1 MKPEY
6 DSTSEAFDYI
16 AADYDS
22 IYSPESNL
30 AMAWMRKESLALLRK
45 TFPRG
50 SRLLELGCGTGE
62 EAIFLA
68 KTGCEI
74 VATDISPKM
83 ASITLQKVMD
93 QKLDHRIQI
102 AVLPAGMLDK
112 LQPPQS
118 FDGAYASF
126 GVLNCE
132 PNLHAVG
139 KALAHLIRP
148 GGLFLTSV
156 MGQTSLFEIAWY
168 LLNLQPG
175 RAFRR
180 LQKGWH
186 LAPVAGDD
194 GRKVVVPTRYLKSSQ
209 IIEAFPGFALKHIM
223 ALPLFLPPPYAASLW
238 KKHPRFFRLMER
250 AEFRFHKKWPWY
262 FLGDHTVFVL
272 RRQPNQVYYN
282 NLADDSKHT

>member
-6 DSTSEAFDYI
+6 ASTSKAFDYI

-22 IYSPESNL
+22 IYCPESNI
-30 AMAWMRKESLALLRK
+30 AMAWMRRESLALLRN

-62 EAIFLA
+62 EAIYLA

-74 VATDISPKM
+74 IATDISPKM
-83 ASITLQKVMD
+83 ASITLQKVLD

-112 LQPPQS
+112 LQPPLL

-132 PNLHAVG
+132 PDLPAVG
-139 KALAHLIRP
+139 KALAQLIRP

-156 MGQTSLFEIAWY
+156 MGQTCLFEIAWY

-175 RAFRR
+175 KAFRR
-180 LQKGWH
+180 LQKGGI
-186 LAPVAGDD
+186 LLQLQEMKGV
-194 GRKVVVPTRYLKSSQ
+194 KL
-209 IIEAFPGFALKHIM
+209 
-223 ALPLFLPPPYAASLW
+223 LFRPAIL
-238 KKHPRFFRLMER
+238 HPAR
-250 AEFRFHKKWPWY
+250 
-262 FLGDHTVFVL
+262 
-272 RRQPNQVYYN
+272 
-282 NLADDSKHT
+282 